1 MINLVNYERASM
13 QTAFCASLEWEMN
26 RVSVCVRVCMT
37 YLFKTFQVLKT
48 LH

>member
-1 MINLVNYERASM
+1 MINLVNEEGASM
-13 QTAFCASLEWEMN
+13 QTAFCASLQWEMN
-26 RVSVCVRVCMT
+26 RVSVCLRVYMA